1 MNINCSDAE
10 WDDSQGMIAEGY
22 RDSALWVPRPGVH
35 MVDPQLDHR
44 EWAHDRRSILF
55 GNDILIIE
63 E

>member
-1 MNINCSDAE
+1 MNIDCSDAE

-22 RDSALWVPRPGVH
+22 RDTALWVPRPGVH

-44 EWAHDRRSILF
+44 EHGRRAVQLET
-55 GNDILIIE
+55 GYLEIE